1 MSICVLD
8 QVFEHL
14 DETYIIILLDELF
27 ANTTKPVFGAMEI
40 QRELRA
46 VRAEIARSEACVRME
61 LKNVQHLVKQKGHR
75 Q

>member
-14 DETYIIILLDELF
+14 DETYIIIYGVVRKEPIPHRDS
-27 ANTTKPVFGAMEI
+27 